1 MRTKIEIKNYERMK
15 PAFIPTTPARLKD
28 NPLVRPRV
36 VERIPALVRNDK
48 GRQTAT
54 TAPERTT
61 PPLKMALFAQPG
73 CSSSEKEAASYLAL
87 IKALS
92 ERGHR
97 LLILER
103 QENSKKKKE
112 PPQCG
117 HSIFYSSIKELKD
130 RFTPAIRNADFVMI
144 SSD

>member
-1 MRTKIEIKNYERMK
+1 MRTRIEIKNYERME
-15 PAFIPTTPARLKD
+15 PAFIRTTRAPLKD
-28 NPLVRPRV
+28 NPIVRPRV

-48 GRQTAT
+48 GGQTVT
-54 TAPERTT
+54 KAPERTT
-61 PPLKMALFAQPG
+61 PPLKMVLFVEPG
-73 CSSSEKEAASYLAL
+73 CSSSEKEASGYLAL

-92 ERGHR
+92 GRGHR

-130 RFTPAIRNADFVMI
+130 RLTPAIRNA
-144 SSD
+144 